1 MGVKARILVIDDD
14 REIVRGI
21 GIRLRAA
28 GYEMLSAH
36 DGQAGLNIAVAEMPD
51 AIILDLR
58 MPVLDGMGFLAQA
71 RKRLEPARIPIIV
84 LSANVVEKARRR
96 AMDLGAS
103 CFLEKPY
110 DAKRLMRSLE
120 CVLAAPAERSDGRT
134 PASAPVKPTQ
144 ATKEPQR

>member
-1 MGVKARILVIDDD
+1 MSDKPKILVIDDD

-36 DGQAGLNIAVAEMPD
+36 DGQTGLDIAAAERPD

-58 MPVLDGMGFLAQA
+58 MPVLDGMAFLTQA
-71 RKRLEPARIPIIV
+71 RNRPETSRTPIIV

-110 DAKRLMRSLE
+110 DARRLMRTLAS
-120 CVLAAPAERSDGRT
+120 VLTTDAESGESPMPEPTPAESR
-134 PASAPVKPTQ
+134 
-144 ATKEPQR
+144 